1 LQGKDDIIA
10 CKYVSIIKQK
20 NDSLYFTLALNATV
34 SELEK
39 KQFQPRMERL
49 KAIENDIK
57 NRMEEYA
64 LAEERMEVS
73 LHLIEIFV
81 LIIF

>member
-1 LQGKDDIIA
+1 MNCLCSNIRLSRI
-10 CKYVSIIKQK
+10 
-20 NDSLYFTLALNATV
+20 LALNTTV

-64 LAEERMEVS
+64 LAEERMEVDLYIS
-73 LHLIEIFV
+73 ICNIF
-81 LIIF
+81 LK